1 MPSQQ
6 RLVFAGTPEFA
17 ATALRALIEAGHAIV
32 AVYTQPDRPAG
43 RGRRLQPGPV
53 KQLALEHGIP
63 VCQPEH
69 FKSDAAL
76 AELAAWQADRMIVAA
91 YGLLLP
97 QQVLDIPAHGCL
109 NIHASLLPR
118 WRGAAP
124 IQRAILAG
132 DRETGVTIMQMDAGL
147 DTGDMLLKLPCPIA
161 PDETGGSL
169 HDKLA
174 VLGGKAIVQALA
186 NLEQLRP
193 EPQDDAQATYARKLD
208 KAEARIDWHKPAAR
222 LAREVH
228 AFNPWPVS
236 HTRLEGEPLRIWQAE
251 AQEMSGDDSD
261 QVPGTVVSTDSDGID
276 VACGQGLLRLQQIQP
291 AGSKAMSAAAFLNGR
306 PGRLQVGMRLGDD
319 GGEAS

>member
-6 RLVFAGTPEFA
+6 RLVFAGTPQFA
-17 ATALRALIEAGHAIV
+17 AIALRALLDAGHEIA

-43 RGRRLQPGPV
+43 RGRKLQPGPV

-63 VCQPEH
+63 VSQPDN

-76 AELAAWQADRMIVAA
+76 AELADWQADRMIVAA

-132 DRETGVTIMQMDAGL
+132 DRETGITIMQMDVGL
-147 DTGDMLLKLPCPIA
+147 DTGDILLKLPCPIA
-161 PDETGGSL
+161 PNDTGGSL

-174 VLGGKAIVQALA
+174 TLGGEAIVQTLA
-186 NLEQLRP
+186 NLDNLTPQ
-193 EPQDDAQATYARKLD
+193 PQDDSQATYARKLD
-208 KAEARIDWHKPAAR
+208 KAEARVDWHQPAAR
-222 LAREVH
+222 LAREVR

-236 HTRLEGEPLRIWQAE
+236 HTRLEGESLRIWHAE
-251 AQEMSGDDSD
+251 AREISD
-261 QVPGTVVSTDSDGID
+261 AVTVQVPGTVVSTDSEGIG
-276 VACGQGLLRLQQIQP
+276 VACGQGLLLLQQIQP

-306 PGRLQVGMRLGDD
+306 PGRLQVGMRLGD
-319 GGEAS
+319 AF

>member
-1 MPSQQ
+1 D
-6 RLVFAGTPEFA
+6 
-17 ATALRALIEAGHAIV
+17 AGHEIA

-43 RGRRLQPGPV
+43 RGRKLQPGPV

-63 VCQPEH
+63 VCQPDN

-76 AELAAWQADRMIVAA
+76 AELARWQADRMIVAA

-132 DRETGVTIMQMDAGL
+132 DSETGITIMQMDAGL
-147 DTGDMLLKLPCPIA
+147 DTGDMLLRLRCPIA

-174 VLGGKAIVQALA
+174 ALGGEAIVRALA
-186 NLEQLRP
+186 SLDQLQP
-193 EPQDDAQATYARKLD
+193 EPQDDSQATYARKLD

-222 LAREVH
+222 LAREVR

-236 HTRLEGEPLRIWQAE
+236 HTRLDGEALRIWQAE
-251 AQEMSGDDSD
+251 AQETPAASD
-261 QVPGTVVSTDSDGID
+261 QAPGTVVSTDSEGIG
-276 VACGQGLLRLQQIQP
+276 VVCGQGLLLLQQIQP

-306 PGRLQVGMRLGDD
+306 PGRLQVGLRLGDN
-319 GGEAS
+319 GGAAR